1 LHPWIFSPL
10 PRLDSHCI
18 AFSLP
23 VRLFSRLHKVR
34 LSKGDWLRVLHNEH
48 CQCCLERG
56 SNSQMM
62 EATSTPLMPNEIY
75 FIIHNPSIT
84 VGFTYDHA
92 NYMNS
97 NSDETLD
104 HFITGALP
112 VPAIQAVD
120 SSHEHL
126 SYPSLNA
133 EGDSSR
139 RESSSQPLP
148 SPLFK
153 DRIYVGNLHPSVDE
167 CASSQV
173 FFLLHESYQ
182 NS

>member
-1 LHPWIFSPL
+1 LSIL
-10 PRLDSHCI
+10 PRKGI
-18 AFSLP
+18 ELP
-23 VRLFSRLHKVR
+23 DDGVR
-34 LSKGDWLRVLHNEH
+34 
-48 CQCCLERG
+48 
-56 SNSQMM
+56 
-62 EATSTPLMPNEIY
+62 EIY
-75 FIIHNPSIT
+75 FIIHNPII
-84 VGFTYDHA
+84 VGFTCGHA
-92 NYMNS
+92 NSIYMNS

-112 VPAIQAVD
+112 VPVIQVVD

-167 CASSQV
+167 CASS
-173 FFLLHESYQ
+173 LHESYQ